1 MAKKNIP
8 KNCKL
13 DRDIA
18 CSKTKRKQI
27 NNSKNKHMIT
37 NLLKQHGKAGKRQRS
52 RWLGIWLLFT
62 LLLTVGQ
69 RAEAQDFR
77 IADPQ
82 NYTVIA
88 SEKGYISFQ
97 IP

>member
-1 MAKKNIP
+1 
-8 KNCKL
+8 
-13 DRDIA
+13 
-18 CSKTKRKQI
+18 
-27 NNSKNKHMIT
+27 MIT
-37 NLLKQHGKAGKRQRS
+37 NLLKRHGKAGKRQRS

-77 IADPQ
+77 IADPK

-97 IP
+97 IPFYDDDGNNEYVRPGDGQLSVQIDSGEKKRS